1 MNWLL
6 IIVAAI
12 LIGYSFNGRRRG
24 FIRTVFA
31 LFSTIIALML
41 TVWISPVISKQLQDN
56 HKVMGFVTDKV
67 EEVVSFKGSGSKV
80 SDQIDFINKLPVPKA
95 IRNTL
100 VENNTKDIYKAMA
113 VDTFKEYISNS
124 IARIIINAAS
134 FLVIMLIILIGLA
147 LLCETLN
154 IISKLPIINGLNKT
168 AGLLAGLLQG
178 IVVVWIGCILLTVLG
193 GTKIGQ
199 NMFLMINESTF
210 LTIIYDNNLLLN
222 FIVNIGDMLF

>member
-6 IIVAAI
+6 IVVAVI

-41 TVWISPVISKQLQDN
+41 TVWISPVISKQFQDN
-56 HKVMGFVTDKV
+56 HKIMGFVTEKV
-67 EEVVSFKGSGSKV
+67 EKVISFENTGNKV
-80 SDQIDFINKLPVPKA
+80 SEQIEFINKLPMPKS
-95 IRNTL
+95 IRHTL
-100 VENNTKDIYKAMA
+100 VENNTKDVYKAMA
-113 VDTFKEYISNS
+113 VDNFKEYISNS
-124 IARIIINAAS
+124 ISRIIINAAS

-154 IISKLPIINGLNKT
+154 IISKLSIINGLNKT

-178 IVVVWIGCILLTVLG
+178 IIVVWLGCIFLTVLG

-199 NMFLMINESTF
+199 NLFEMINESTF

-222 FIVNIGDMLF
+222 FITNLGDMLF